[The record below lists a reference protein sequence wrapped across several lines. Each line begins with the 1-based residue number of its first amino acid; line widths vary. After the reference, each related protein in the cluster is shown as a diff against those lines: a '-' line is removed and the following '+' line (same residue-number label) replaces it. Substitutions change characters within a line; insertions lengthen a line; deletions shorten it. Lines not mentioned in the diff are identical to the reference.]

1 MDFCWWFID
10 TREIEF
16 LFLNRNSCASSDAV
30 KLDQLILN
38 DALSSITI
46 SVGGSPIMFWNC

>member
-10 TREIEF
+10 AREIEF

-38 DALSSITI
+38 D
-46 SVGGSPIMFWNC
+46 N